1 MTLTLLGGE
10 RIVGAMFVQ
19 GQARHRSAPEDP
31 CDILNEPEPFF
42 PLLTETGETLLI
54 PKARVLEVSGDM
66 PVQRFTS
73 GGAGVPG
80 VTIAVTLVGGTVR
93 TGAVYLDMPGPA
105 PRPLDFL
112 NRLPERFFALHDT
125 DEVRLINR
133 DLIERVHPLD

>member
-19 GQARHRSAPEDP
+19 GHARHRSAREDP
-31 CDILNEPEPFF
+31 GDILNEPEPFF
-42 PLLTETGETLLI
+42 PLVTETGETLLI
-54 PKARVLEVSGDM
+54 PKARVLEVSGDI
-66 PVQRFTS
+66 PSQRLTAR
-73 GGAGVPG
+73 GTGAPG
-80 VTIAVTLVGGTVR
+80 VTIAVTLVGGAVR
-93 TGAVYLDMPGPA
+93 TGTVFLDMPGPA

-112 NRLPERFFALHDT
+112 NHFPERFFALHDT